1 MSKGRRKGKKSKR
14 SSNKKAVERA
24 FRAAGGGGGG
34 KRGRSNQRPLAFL
47 KQMAF
52 KMRKNLPKLE
62 ALIERRSKGGE

>member
-14 SSNKKAVERA
+14 SSNKKVVERA
-24 FRAAGGGGGG
+24 FRAAGGGGG

>member
-1 MSKGRRKGKKSKR
+1 MSKGRSKGKKSKR

-24 FRAAGGGGGG
+24 FRAAGGGGG

>member
-1 MSKGRRKGKKSKR
+1 MSKGRSKGKKSKR
-14 SSNKKAVERA
+14 SSN
-24 FRAAGGGGGG
+24 
-34 KRGRSNQRPLAFL
+34 SNQRPLAFL